1 MLTWGLLRS
10 KAEARPRAAA
20 LLLKT
25 WLTGLTAVGRNREDL
40 PVRARR
46 FKEREMLDILAQ
58 LELKRWNN
66 KRKKD

>member
-25 WLTGLTAVGRNREDL
+25 WLRGLTAVGRSKEDL
-40 PVRARR
+40 LVRARR
-46 FKEREMLDILAQ
+46 FNEREMLDILAQ
-58 LELKRWNN
+58 LEQKRWN
-66 KRKKD
+66 KKGRKD